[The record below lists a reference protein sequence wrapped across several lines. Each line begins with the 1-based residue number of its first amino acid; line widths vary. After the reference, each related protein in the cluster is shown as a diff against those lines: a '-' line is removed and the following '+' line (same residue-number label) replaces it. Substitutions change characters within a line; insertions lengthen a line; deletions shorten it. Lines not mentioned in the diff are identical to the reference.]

1 MLHGP
6 TNSSIL
12 FPSSKIVN
20 IRPTQLKYQRVEAE
34 IRQFAQTLP
43 LGAKL
48 PAERDLAIS
57 YDCNFLTVR
66 KALKRLVDDGTI
78 VRRVGSGTFIA
89 KHPLENGAGS
99 TQEEDKIGILVYQN
113 SNPYA
118 YRVLQS
124 IAHASID
131 LNVDLSSIWV
141 RDFGDEALAQV
152 NLLKKDRC
160 VALTLPWFPHEKV
173 DEVRR
178 FVNRCVLPVS
188 LPLVIPGLEK
198 NCFEQEDIFGASS
211 TTMTIEDS
219 CRYYKAL
226 GYERI
231 ALIGPDSANDLILQR
246 KISGY
251 VHYTSRENMP
261 SLCGLVGA
269 GAQAMDQLAERWKA
283 YRGNL
288 AIISYD
294 DEHALRFITAM
305 HKIGLTAPK
314 DYSIIGYND
323 TEGSRYSDPP
333 LSTIHQN
340 FDYIGHWLLK
350 SAHAL
355 SQGKVCQSSRTPR
368 LKMLVRDSC
377 GGRDKINDAFC
388 SQFEYI
394 DIAVDPGPTQQEPL
408 AIDATGESNGARSS
422 VVAVSQ
428 ASQAA

>member
-1 MLHGP
+1 M
-6 TNSSIL
+6 
-12 FPSSKIVN
+12 K

-43 LGAKL
+43 LRAKL
-48 PAERDLAIS
+48 PAERDLAVS
-57 YDCNFLTVR
+57 YGCNFLTVR

-78 VRRVGSGTFIA
+78 IRRVGSGTFIA
-89 KHPLENGAGS
+89 KHPTDESVITAS
-99 TQEEDKIGILVYQN
+99 EDDKIGILVYQG
-113 SNPYA
+113 SNAYA

-131 LNVDLSSIWV
+131 QKIDLRSIWV
-141 RDFGDEALAQV
+141 EDFGDEALAQV

-160 VALTLPWFPHEKV
+160 VALTLPWFPHERV

-178 FVNRCVLPVS
+178 FVMHCPLPVS

-211 TTMTIEDS
+211 TTMTIEDI

-226 GYERI
+226 GHERI
-231 ALIGPDSANDLILQR
+231 ALVGPDSANDLILQR

-251 VHYTSRENMP
+251 VHYTSRENLP
-261 SLCGLVGA
+261 SLCGLVET
-269 GAQAMDQLAERWKA
+269 GAQAMDHLAERWKG

-294 DEHALRFITAM
+294 DEHALRFMTAM

-314 DYSIIGYND
+314 DYCIIGYND

-340 FDYIGHWLLK
+340 FDYIGYWLLK

-355 SQGKVCQSSRTPR
+355 SQKNVCQSSKTPK
-368 LKMLVRDSC
+368 LKMLVRESC
-377 GGRDKINDAFC
+377 GGRDKISEAFC
-388 SQFEYI
+388 AQFDYI
-394 DIAVDPGPTQQEPL
+394 DIEIDKGNGTPVPEPL
-408 AIDATGESNGARSS
+408 HIEPAPAPAAAPS
-422 VVAVSQ
+422 VVEVPIAPALQ
-428 ASQAA
+428 ASHAA

>member
-1 MLHGP
+1 VKL
-6 TNSSIL
+6 
-12 FPSSKIVN
+12 PS
-20 IRPTQLKYQRVEAE
+20 TQLKYQRVEAE

-48 PAERDLAIS
+48 PAERDLAVS
-57 YDCNFLTVR
+57 YDCNFLTIR
-66 KALKRLVDDGTI
+66 KALKRLVDDGSI

-89 KHPLENGAGS
+89 KHLEDGAAS
-99 TQEEDKIGILVYQN
+99 SASMEDRIGILVYQGSN
-113 SNPYA
+113 SYA

-124 IAHASID
+124 IAHASIEQH
-131 LNVDLSSIWV
+131 VDLRSIWV
-141 RDFGDEALAQV
+141 QDFGDEALAQV
-152 NLLKKDRC
+152 NLLKKDHC
-160 VALTLPWFPHEKV
+160 VALTLPWFPHERV
-173 DEVRR
+173 DEVRK
-178 FVNRCVLPVS
+178 FVTRCPLPVS
-188 LPLVIPGLEK
+188 LPLLIPGLEK

-211 TTMTIEDS
+211 TTMTIEDT

-226 GYERI
+226 GHDRI
-231 ALIGPDSANDLILQR
+231 ALIGPDSADDLILQR

-261 SLCGLVGA
+261 SLCGLVGP
-269 GAQAMDQLAERWKA
+269 GALAMDQLAERWRP

-294 DEHALRFITAM
+294 DEHALRFMTAM
-305 HKIGLTAPK
+305 HKIGLTAPR
-314 DYSIIGYND
+314 DFSIIGYND

-355 SQGKVCQSSRTPR
+355 SQGNVMQSSRTPR
-368 LKMLVRDSC
+368 LKMLVRESC
-377 GGRDKINDAFC
+377 GGRDKISEAFC

-394 DIAVDPGPTQQEPL
+394 DT
-408 AIDATGESNGARSS
+408 AIDPDLHPAEPSAVQSSGALHPSEPTT
-422 VVAVSQ
+422 APALQ
-428 ASQAA
+428 ASRAA